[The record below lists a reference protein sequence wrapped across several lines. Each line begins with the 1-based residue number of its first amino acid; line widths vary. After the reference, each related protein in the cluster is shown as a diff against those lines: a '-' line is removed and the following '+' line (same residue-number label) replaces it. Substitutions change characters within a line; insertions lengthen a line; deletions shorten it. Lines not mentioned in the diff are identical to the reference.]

1 MSHLPSYLFEEIYFN
16 KTVVP
21 RVPYCIGVWGCCS
34 VAMITEIGN
43 LHFYHQK
50 EEKKAY
56 RISEQNSLLD
66 QIPKVGAR
74 KAGKDEGNDDK
85 Q

>member
-1 MSHLPSYLFEEIYFN
+1 
-16 KTVVP
+16 
-21 RVPYCIGVWGCCS
+21 
-34 VAMITEIGN
+34 MITEIGN